1 MSYDTIQLDKS
12 LYAASQGFTKALESA
27 DPTEQ
32 YRGTPL
38 GELDA
43 YERQLKRFGI
53 RVGGAGSDRVEK
65 FFQSAETSVLFPEYI
80 ARAVRQG
87 MERADVL
94 PRIAATTTRIEGLDY
109 RSIETSAGTG
119 NPESAVAEGDLL
131 PETKVR
137 TKTKLIGMHKH
148 GRLLSA
154 SYEAIRFHRLDLFTV
169 TLRQIG
175 AEIAK
180 TLLADAVDVLI
191 HGDGGSG
198 VAAGTVAM
206 AGTNIAYADLIKLW
220 DSFEP
225 FEMTTLLAPTGMMQK
240 LLALA
245 ELRDAAAG
253 LNFHGTGKLVTP
265 LGAELIKSNAVAAG
279 SILALDKYAALEMVT
294 AGGVVTDYDK
304 LIDRQLERAA
314 ISTIVGFAKVH
325 AGAVK
330 VLA

>member
-1 MSYDTIQLDKS
+1 MSFDNLKLDKS
-12 LYAASQGFTKALESA
+12 FYAASQGFTSTLENA
-27 DPTEQ
+27 DPSEQ

-53 RVGGAGSDRVEK
+53 RISGIGSDRVEK
-65 FFQSAETSVLFPEYI
+65 FFQNAETATLFPEYV

-87 MERADVL
+87 VERADVL
-94 PRIAATTTRIEGLDY
+94 PRIAATTTQVSGLDY
-109 RSIETSAGTG
+109 RSIVTTSSG
-119 NPESAVAEGDLL
+119 NPEFPINEADPL
-131 PETKVR
+131 PETKVL
-137 TKTKLIGMHKH
+137 TKRELVAMNKH

-169 TLRQIG
+169 ALRQIG

-180 TLLADAVDVLI
+180 NLLTDAVDVLI
-191 HGDGGSG
+191 NGDGGNGTPADAVSMG
-198 VAAGTVAM
+198 GAGIT
-206 AGTNIAYADLIKLW
+206 YADLLQLW
-220 DSFEP
+220 NAFDP
-225 FEMTTLLAPTGMMQK
+225 FEMTTLLAPADCMQQ
-240 LLALA
+240 LLALE

-253 LNFHGTGKLVTP
+253 LNFHGTGHLVTP
-265 LGAELIKSNAVAAG
+265 LGAELIKTNAVPSG
-279 SILALDKYAALEMVT
+279 SILALDKNAALEMVT
-294 AGGVVTDYDK
+294 AGGIVTDYDR

-314 ISTIVGFAKVH
+314 ITMTVGFAKIH